1 MKKTHTEKHTKATL
15 QAKTDRNAKACQ
27 VVLDEFTEADEKLKK
42 KLEMA
47 LEKLPY
53 DDQATKAQEYKKILI
68 QFN

>member
-1 MKKTHTEKHTKATL
+1 LKKTHTEKHTQATKKAM
-15 QAKTDRNAKACQ
+15 QDGNAKACQ
-27 VVLDEFTEADEKLKK
+27 AVLDEFTEADEKLKK

-68 QFN
+68 QFS